1 MRYGSEGNKTSI
13 TITKNPLVKKDKANT
28 KSKITDIDWPTE
40 VDGRP
45 DFGAMTPDQRLA
57 YHTRRLS
64 L

>member
-1 MRYGSEGNKTSI
+1 MPSQYSYFQPKSG
-13 TITKNPLVKKDKANT
+13 KKDKSNT
-28 KSKITDIDWPTE
+28 KSKSTDIDWPTE